1 MSSNRVPSGMESVG
15 DRAVSTALRK
25 LLPLIVLMHVIAY
38 VDRLNISFAKDQ
50 LTDDLGLSAT
60 AFGLASGI
68 FFLGFVLFQVP
79 SNLILHRVGA
89 RRWLATIMI
98 AWGVFACATAL
109 VWDSASLVVVRLLLG
124 FAEAGFFPGV
134 VFFLSSWFPPEARG
148 RAMAAFL
155 SGIAIAIIVGGPMAG
170 GLLELDGVL
179 GIDGWQWLFVVQGL
193 PAIAVGVYALRKLP
207 DKPSGATWLP
217 ADEARWLE
225 QGVVEQR
232 EEADLADMRSA
243 IRDRRVRYLT
253 GTYFCLN
260 MASYGILFW
269 LPDIIERVGDLSDI
283 QVGLL
288 ATIPFMAGV
297 AGLFLLGRRA
307 DREGDHRRLLMFGLL
322 LGAAGAIGIAL
333 TPPVFGIPLGALG
346 TFGVLGVIPV
356 FWAVP
361 TAILR
366 DEAAAG
372 GIALINSIGVSGGL
386 FGPVIVGAIKDATD
400 SLDGGLLVLGG
411 SLALAALLAAI
422 TPVKDPVLSYASE
435 TPGTL
440 RTQPETT
447 EG

>member
-1 MSSNRVPSGMESVG
+1 
-15 DRAVSTALRK
+15 
-25 LLPLIVLMHVIAY
+25 
-38 VDRLNISFAKDQ
+38 
-50 LTDDLGLSAT
+50 
-60 AFGLASGI
+60 
-68 FFLGFVLFQVP
+68 
-79 SNLILHRVGA
+79 
-89 RRWLATIMI
+89 
-98 AWGVFACATAL
+98 
-109 VWDSASLVVVRLLLG
+109 VWNAESLVAVRLLLG
-124 FAEAGFFPGV
+124 VAEAGFFAGV

-179 GIDGWQWLFVVQGL
+179 GLDGWQWLFLAQGL
-193 PAIAVGVYALRKLP
+193 PAIGVGLYALRHLP
-207 DKPSGATWLP
+207 DKPSEAGWLP

-225 QGVVEQR
+225 RGVVEQR
-232 EEADLADMRSA
+232 EEADLADMRGA
-243 IRDRRVRYLT
+243 IRDRRVRYLI

-260 MASYGILFW
+260 LASYGILFW

-297 AGLFLLGRRA
+297 AGLFVLGRRA
-307 DREGDHRRLLMFGLL
+307 DKEGDHRRLLMFGLA
-322 LGAAGAIGIAL
+322 LGAAGTIGIAL
-333 TPPVFGIPLGALG
+333 TPPILGIPFGAIG

-386 FGPVIVGAIKDATD
+386 FGPVIVGAIKDSTG

-411 SLALAALLAAI
+411 SLALAAVLAAL
-422 TPVKDPVLSYASE
+422 TPVKTPPVGRAAAEPVS
-435 TPGTL
+435 
-440 RTQPETT
+440 
-447 EG
+447 